1 LICTGLCARISEGVT
16 EVNINDLIEIERQ
29 SGYDE
34 LGRFKGVV
42 FAVGWCFVAEITFGC
57 VVGIL
62 MGTP

>member
-1 LICTGLCARISEGVT
+1 
-16 EVNINDLIEIERQ
+16 VNINDLIEIERQ